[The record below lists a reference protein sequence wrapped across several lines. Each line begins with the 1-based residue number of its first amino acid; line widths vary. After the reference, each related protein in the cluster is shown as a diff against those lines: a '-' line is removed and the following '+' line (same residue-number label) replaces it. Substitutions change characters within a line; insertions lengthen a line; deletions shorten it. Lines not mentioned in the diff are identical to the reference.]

1 MSAIRTRM
9 TLRRFVIGAVALL
22 AAIFGVIP
30 AAQAHDYLV
39 GSTPKLS
46 STVTTAPKQVSL
58 KFNDIVLT
66 RPAPPQLTV
75 QGPDGRYYETG
86 CATVADTTV
95 VVPVAL
101 GGAGKYT
108 VTWRIVSADGHPV
121 SDSLSFTYR
130 PKAGV
135 TGAKGIAA
143 PKACTAEAADTGS
156 AVAAPV
162 TKSSGG
168 GVPTGAITAVV
179 IIVLVGVGGAAL
191 IVLTR
196 GRRRSDDVNDD
207 NDDNDDDDDD
217 NED

>member
-1 MSAIRTRM
+1 MTAIQGRTA
-9 TLRRFVIGAVALL
+9 LRRFVIAAVALL
-22 AAIFGVIP
+22 VAALGVIP

-39 GSTPKLS
+39 GSTPKLN

-66 RPAPPQLTV
+66 RPAPPQLSV

-86 CATVADTTV
+86 CATVTDTTV
-95 VVPVAL
+95 NVPVAL

-121 SDSLSFTYR
+121 SDSMSFTYH
-130 PKAGV
+130 PKTGV

-143 PKACTAEAADTGS
+143 PKPCSAKETPGDT
-156 AVAAPV
+156 AAPAD
-162 TKSSGG
+162 KSSGSG
-168 GVPTGAITAVV
+168 TPTVAIVA
-179 IIVLVGVGGAAL
+179 VLVIVVVGVAGAAL

-196 GRRRSDDVNDD
+196 GRRHTDGTI
-207 NDDNDDDDDD
+207 DD
-217 NED
+217 NEDDDQD

>member
-1 MSAIRTRM
+1 M
-9 TLRRFVIGAVALL
+9 RRFVIGAVALL
-22 AAIFGVIP
+22 VAVLGVIP

-39 GSTPKLS
+39 GSTPKLN
-46 STVTTAPKQVSL
+46 STITAAPKQVSL

-66 RPAPPQLTV
+66 RPAPPELSV

-86 CATVADTTV
+86 CATVSDTTV

-121 SDSLSFTYR
+121 SDSISFTYR
-130 PKAGV
+130 PTAGV

-143 PKACTAEAADTGS
+143 PKSCAVDAGASNS
-156 AVAAPV
+156 A
-162 TKSSGG
+162 TKPTSSSG
-168 GVPTGAITAVV
+168 GVPTGAVVAVV
-179 IIVLVGVGGAAL
+179 IIVIVGVAGAAL

-196 GRRRSDDVNDD
+196 GRRRPDEALE
-207 NDDNDDDDDD
+207 DDD
-217 NED
+217 ED